1 VKITIMVTSDYA
13 TIDPITGKLHILGVF
28 RAIYASTFPCQ
39 HKRMCLALTIEG
51 EIADSENPHELFV
64 TLTDEDGTHV
74 FSLKGAFELPQGMGG
89 NRPQCNLLVEF
100 NDLRFERPGEYCF
113 YLTINGD
120 ELDEYTA
127 IQVLQREVSS
137 V

>member
-1 VKITIMVTSDYA
+1 MVTADYA

-28 RAIYASTFPCQ
+28 RAVYASAFPCQ

-51 EIADSENPHELFV
+51 EVADSINPHDLLV
-64 TLTDEDGTHV
+64 TLADEDGTHM
-74 FSLKGAFELPQGMGG
+74 FSMRGSFEMPQGEGG
-89 NRPQCNLLVEF
+89 IRPQCNLLVEF

-113 YLTINGD
+113 YVSINGD
-120 ELDEYTA
+120 ELDENTA
-127 IQVLQREVSS
+127 IQVVQREVGS

>member
-1 VKITIMVTSDYA
+1 MKIPLMVVADYA

-39 HKRMCLALTIEG
+39 HKRLCLALTIEG
-51 EIADSENPHELFV
+51 EIADSKDPHELV
-64 TLTDEDGTHV
+64 VSLTDEDGTQV
-74 FSLKGAFELPQGMGG
+74 FSMQGSFEMPQGVGG
-89 NRPQCNLLVEF
+89 IRPQCNLLVEF

-113 YLTINGD
+113 YVTINGD
-120 ELDEYTA
+120 ELEENTA
-127 IQVLQREVSS
+127 IQVVQREVGS